1 MAVFCLKVLCCI
13 TVFAAPTRQ
22 ATPVREADADCAE
35 CHAAIFKSYLA
46 TPMANAS
53 GLAVEKLHSA
63 TFVHA
68 ASSTEYTIGERNNQA
83 ILSFRSLNAPGIKG
97 DFTLGYFLGSGHLG
111 TTYLYFIGN
120 FLFESPVAWYGNS
133 KSYDMKPGLATMDH
147 MPPPLPM
154 QSSCLRCHMSSV
166 QSSDTGTINRYR
178 GLAFLHTGITCEAC
192 HGDSQEHVLARGKA
206 KIVNPE
212 KLDAGRRD
220 SICISCH
227 LEGDVSV
234 ERAGHSALS
243 YRPGDSI
250 FDYLS
255 YYVQAGAKLTAR
267 GVSEVEQLNRS
278 PCKRAS
284 GTRMSCTTCHDPHY
298 TPDVEH
304 RAAFF
309 RNKCLTCHSE
319 PGFASKHHP
328 ENQDCTSCHMG
339 RTGAANIPH
348 VAWTDH
354 RILKQPEAPANEQ
367 ASGEGDKLVPLFAP
381 ESSDRDLAMA
391 YYQLLLVGDRSVEAT
406 AWSKLQ
412 AQRGAIADDEQAL
425 DALGNVSAERGDYK
439 VAEQAFR
446 RVLEL
451 DPDDSTALS
460 NLGILLAKQGKP
472 KEAIPFL
479 KSAFDRNLDIPAFA
493 MNLARVECIN
503 GDSPAAER
511 TLTEA
516 LVYSPDL
523 EDIQRLQ
530 TQVKSC
536 DADGK

>member
-1 MAVFCLKVLCCI
+1 MEIRKSMFSLEVRQKV
-13 TVFAAPTRQ
+13 
-22 ATPVREADADCAE
+22 
-35 CHAAIFKSYLA
+35 
-46 TPMANAS
+46 
-53 GLAVEKLHSA
+53 
-63 TFVHA
+63 
-68 ASSTEYTIGERNNQA
+68 
-83 ILSFRSLNAPGIKG
+83 
-97 DFTLGYFLGSGHLG
+97 
-111 TTYLYFIGN
+111 
-120 FLFESPVAWYGNS
+120 
-133 KSYDMKPGLATMDH
+133 
-147 MPPPLPM
+147 
-154 QSSCLRCHMSSV
+154 
-166 QSSDTGTINRYR
+166 
-178 GLAFLHTGITCEAC
+178 
-192 HGDSQEHVLARGKA
+192 
-206 KIVNPE
+206 VNPE

-267 GVSEVEQLNRS
+267 GVSEVEHLNRS
-278 PCKRAS
+278 PCKRMS
-284 GTRMSCTTCHDPHY
+284 GDRMSCTTCHDPHY

-309 RNKCLTCHSE
+309 RSKCLTCHSE
-319 PGFASKHHP
+319 PAFASKHHP

-391 YYQLLLVGDRSVEAT
+391 YYQLLLVGDRSIEAT